1 MSATS
6 VASPTP
12 LTLQRTS
19 RPADAR
25 SNTEAGAAN
34 AVAGHAAGLDSNT
47 LLQGQKAVTIVHN
60 GTPYRLQATKLGK
73 LILTK

>member
-6 VASPTP
+6 AATSHLSGNSTAQALAALQAAASAA
-12 LTLQRTS
+12 LS
-19 RPADAR
+19 
-25 SNTEAGAAN
+25 GAAS
-34 AVAGHAAGLDSNT
+34 GLDST
-47 LLQGQKAVTIVHN
+47 LLLNGQKAVTIVHN